1 MCCSRLD
8 GDINSQIRQKTLI
21 DADVF
26 ILRSRAQMNY
36 YSSALQLASL
46 YRYSAHRFFI
56 LIQIARTD
64 QEAAGHIKISDLS
77 PAVFRT
83 LC

>member
-56 LIQIARTD
+56 LIQIAIAPTKKLRVTSKL
-64 QEAAGHIKISDLS
+64 AICRRLFFA
-77 PAVFRT
+77 R
-83 LC
+83 C